1 MSQSKSMPKAVI
13 FDMDGVLVDDF
24 ASWMEFDKK
33 FLGQFGLIPDDEYMI
48 FVNGRSQE
56 EVVAW
61 LKKKYTIKQSLQEIW
76 ESKMNYI
83 KKVYEIEAMPM
94 ADIENLLKK
103 IKEDGFKIALCSAA
117 KMWMI
122 EIILNRFS
130 WHNYFEAVVSSD
142 HVGYKGK
149 PNPEI
154 YLHTARL
161 LKIAPAD
168 CVVVEDAENGVMAA
182 KNAGMKCIG
191 FKDLRFDLPDDLS
204 KADLIINSFEDKR
217 FLDFLSI

>member
-1 MSQSKSMPKAVI
+1 MNNFKAVI
-13 FDMDGVLVDDF
+13 FDMDGVLVDNHD
-24 ASWMEFDKK
+24 SWCVFDRK
-33 FLGQFGLIPDDEYMI
+33 FLAEFGIIPDKDYEV

-56 EVVAW
+56 EVVLW
-61 LKKKYTIKQSLQEIW
+61 VKEHYKLNESVKKMMASKQNW
-76 ESKMNYI
+76 I
-83 KKVYEIEAMPM
+83 KKVYEVESKPMPGV
-94 ADIENLLKK
+94 ENLLKK
-103 IKEDGFKIALCSAA
+103 IKRNNLRLALCSGA

-122 EIILNRFS
+122 KIILDRFN
-130 WHNYFEAVVSSD
+130 WHDYFAVVVSSD

-154 YLHTARL
+154 YLYTAKL

-168 CVVVEDAENGVMAA
+168 CVVIEDAENGVKAA
-182 KNAGMKCIG
+182 KDAGMKCIG
-191 FKDLRFDLPDDLS
+191 FKDLRFNLPDDLS